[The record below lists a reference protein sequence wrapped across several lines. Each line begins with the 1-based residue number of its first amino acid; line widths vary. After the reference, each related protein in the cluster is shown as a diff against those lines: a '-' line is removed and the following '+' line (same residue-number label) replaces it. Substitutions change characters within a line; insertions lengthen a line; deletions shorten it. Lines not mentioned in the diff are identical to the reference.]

1 MIPPLSPYDCTVISP
16 SGRPYKGFRDWFTDD
31 EDAAATSRAV
41 LSEQGYKV
49 ASVTVE
55 AGKVTVTLSNS

>member
-1 MIPPLSPYDCTVISP
+1 MNLYPYDCTVISP

-31 EDAAATSRAV
+31 AEAAAQSRAI
-41 LSEQGYKV
+41 LTEQGYTVAKV
-49 ASVTVE
+49 EVA